1 MTFVSGGWT
10 LFDGEDHRFVAVG
23 IVTAGQNSP
32 SEPFLESVGTR
43 ITKSLDLDRLCMAA
57 TDEFDIGDRIT
68 RLEEIAETLEE
79 GEIGLKT
86 AKELR
91 EEADEHL
98 EALREDLDVGD
109 GAIIEIDDEDLEPPA
124 DT

>member
-10 LFDGEDHRFVAVG
+10 LLDSEGRRFEAVG
-23 IVTAGQNSP
+23 IVAGGRNFSSVP
-32 SEPFLESVGTR
+32 VLESVGTR

-57 TDEFDIGDRIT
+57 TDEFDIGDRIN

-79 GEIGLKT
+79 GEIGLET

-98 EALREDLDVGD
+98 EALREELDVGD